1 MSMRVPLPA
10 GGVPPGGALFWRINV
25 ALFLAGFAS
34 FSLLYCVQP
43 LLPLFVQHF
52 GVGAAASS
60 LSLSLATGALAL
72 AIFGAG
78 AWSDGRDKRRL
89 MLGSMLL
96 AALCNLAASHAPS
109 WAGLLG
115 ARLLAGVLLG
125 GVPAV
130 AMAYLAEHMAPPGLG
145 RSVGLYVAGTA
156 FGGMTGRIGTS
167 LAAEA
172 WGWQAAM
179 AGLSVLDLMAAVG
192 FAWLLPRWSLAP
204 ASGDGHAAATP
215 APARRALRD
224 HLAIWGAHLRHPALP
239 WLFLIAFLGVGAF
252 VAVFNFVGFLL
263 MGPPFGWGTAQIGFV
278 FAAYVFAMAVSPLAG
293 GLADRVGPLPVL
305 SAGVAL
311 AALGVGLTLG
321 DHAVAVVIGIVAL
334 TAGFF
339 AVHAVASSW
348 VGRLGGAHKGHA
360 TSLYLLAYYLGSSVL
375 GSWGGRWW
383 ERAGW
388 PGVVGLALLALAGV
402 AACAWRLA
410 VVTRPAWA
418 SGATVA
424 P

>member
-1 MSMRVPLPA
+1 MAMQAELPA

-78 AWSDGRDKRRL
+78 AWSEGRDKRRL

-130 AMAYLAEHMAPPGLG
+130 AMAYLAEHMSPRGLG

-179 AGLSVLDLMAAVG
+179 AGLSVLDLIAALG
-192 FAWLLPRWSLAP
+192 FAWLLPRWASLPTLPTAP
-204 ASGDGHAAATP
+204 T
-215 APARRALRD
+215 RRPLRA
-224 HLAIWGAHLRHPALP
+224 HLAIWAGHLRHPALP
-239 WLFLIAFLGVGAF
+239 WLFLTAFLGVGAF
-252 VAVFNFVGFLL
+252 VAVFNYVGFLL
-263 MGPPFGWGTAQIGFV
+263 MGPPFGWSTAQIGLV

-339 AVHAVASSW
+339 ALHAVASSW

-383 ERAGW
+383 EHAGW
-388 PGVVGLALLALAGV
+388 PGVVGMALLALAGV

-410 VVTRPAWA
+410 VVTRPTWA
-418 SGATVA
+418 PSAAVVR
-424 P
+424 

>member
-1 MSMRVPLPA
+1 MSALEEAPA
-10 GGVPPGGALFWRINV
+10 GGVQPGSALFWRTNV

-43 LLPLFVQHF
+43 LLPLFVQAF

-60 LSLSLATGALAL
+60 LALSLATGALAV

-78 AWSDGRDKRRL
+78 AWSDGRDKRGL
-89 MLGSMLL
+89 MMGSMVLAAICNLVASQSPSWHGLL
-96 AALCNLAASHAPS
+96 AARLV
-109 WAGLLG
+109 AGL
-115 ARLLAGVLLG
+115 VLG

-130 AMAYLAEHMAPPGLG
+130 AMAYLAERMSPQALG

-179 AGLSVLDLMAAVG
+179 AGLSVLDLAAALG
-192 FAWLLPRWSLAP
+192 FAWLLPKGAAP
-204 ASGDGHAAATP
+204 KAG
-215 APARRALRD
+215 APRAERRSAVA
-224 HLAIWGAHLRHPALP
+224 HVHIWRAHLRHPALP
-239 WLFLIAFLGVGAF
+239 WLFLTAFLGVGAF
-252 VAVFNFVGFLL
+252 VAIFNYVGFLL
-263 MGPPFGWGTAQIGFV
+263 MAHPFGWRTAEIGWV
-278 FAAYVFAMAVSPLAG
+278 FGAYVFAMAASPLAG
-293 GLADRVGPLPVL
+293 ALADRVGPLPVI
-305 SAGVAL
+305 SAGVAM
-311 AALGVGLTLG
+311 AALGVSFTLS
-321 DHAVAVVIGIVAL
+321 AQAWAVVTGIVGL

-375 GSWGGRWW
+375 GSWGGHWW
-383 ERAGW
+383 EWAAW
-388 PGVVGLALLALAGV
+388 PGVAGMALVALAGV
-402 AACAWRLA
+402 AACAWRLGLAAPRLRAATA
-410 VVTRPAWA
+410 V
-418 SGATVA
+418 
-424 P
+424 